1 MIQDWLPFLTSAV
14 RLVDLHD
21 SGHTPR
27 AQPVAPS
34 EQRAG
39 NGDGLWLDLA
49 LQLLEYVRERDT
61 EVNESWV
68 PLDEFWAHIRRRHP
82 HLLEQDIHFVVTTLS
97 TPCTITLLRDAADAE
112 RPVPYA
118 TKDTALLERPAHKA
132 LDRCRLTQTGR
143 LAIAL
148 SRAGQSWLYAHHD
161 AEKIVSAI
169 KYGEFDLVPTHCAYV
184 AQSIRNFGHEIT
196 RALERPGTDALLK
209 TFLGREQNYREAIG
223 KVQAA
228 VEAATDLLSLDETR
242 RRLDD
247 WLTTHRDTDLSLYA
261 LHRSLVR
268 LMQSVE
274 RLGRHFADFIA
285 RVMSQNRET
294 IGGVRFDKL
303 AVYLAYNPPLASTL
317 AACLRAVGPWSMTTA
332 CIGPEDVVGSLRGE
346 LASAPP
352 VEITFD
358 DEMLSELPSCMERF
372 LSAYRDQILT
382 ALQAGPLSLQSAIDR
397 GWLSLDGEAVLSQ
410 LVGVYAAPAWLSDG
424 DRLVVAFQPHALNAL
439 LGNGSVLRGDDFVLA
454 LARTEACA

>member
-21 SGHTPR
+21 SGHTPH

-34 EQRAG
+34 EYRAG

-49 LQLLEYVRERDT
+49 LQLLEYVRERDA

-68 PLDEFWAHIRRRHP
+68 PLDEFWVHARTRHP
-82 HLLEQDIHFVVTTLS
+82 SLLEQDIQFVVTTLS
-97 TPCTITLLRDAADAE
+97 TPCTLTLLRDVAGAD

-132 LDRCRLTQTGR
+132 TDRCRLTQTGR

-169 KYGEFDLVPTHCAYV
+169 KYGEFELVPTHCAYV

-196 RALERPGTDALLK
+196 RALERPGMDVLLK
-209 TFLGREQNYREAIG
+209 TFLEREQNYREAIG

-228 VEAATDLLSLDETR
+228 VEAATDLLSVNETCQ
-242 RRLDD
+242 RLDD
-247 WLTTHRDTDLSLYA
+247 WLAAHRESDLSLYV

-285 RVMSQNRET
+285 RVTSQNRET

-303 AVYLAYNPPLASTL
+303 AVYLAYYPPSFGILS
-317 AACLRAVGPWSMTTA
+317 ACLKAVGPWTIATS
-332 CIGPEDVVGSLRGE
+332 CVGPEELVGSLNGE
-346 LASAPP
+346 LSLEPLQDM
-352 VEITFD
+352 TFN
-358 DEMLSELPSCMERF
+358 DEVLTELPSCMERF

-382 ALQAGPLSLQSAIDR
+382 SLRAGPLSLQSAIDR

-410 LVGVYAAPAWLSDG
+410 LVGVYAAPTWLSEG
-424 DRLVVAFQPHALNAL
+424 DRLVVAFQSGTLKAALGDGRL
-439 LGNGSVLRGDDFVLA
+439 LMGDDLVLA
-454 LARTEACA
+454 LTPAEVRV

>member
-1 MIQDWLPFLTSAV
+1 MTSAV

-21 SGHTPR
+21 SGHTPH

-49 LQLLEYVRERDT
+49 LQLLEYVRERDA

-68 PLDEFWAHIRRRHP
+68 PLDEFWAHVRTRHP
-82 HLLEQDIHFVVTTLS
+82 HLLEQDIQFVVTTLS
-97 TPCTITLLRDAADAE
+97 TPCTMTLLRDVPGAD
-112 RPVPYA
+112 RPAPYA
-118 TKDTALLERPAHKA
+118 TKDTALLERPAHRMT
-132 LDRCRLTQTGR
+132 DRCRLTQTGR
-143 LAIAL
+143 LAVAL

-161 AEKIVSAI
+161 AEKIISAI
-169 KYGEFDLVPTHCAYV
+169 KYGEFELVPTHCAYV

-196 RALERPGTDALLK
+196 RALERPGTDVLLM
-209 TFLGREQNYREAIG
+209 TFLEREQNYREAIG

-228 VEAATDLLSLDETR
+228 VEAATELLSVNEIR
-242 RRLDD
+242 ARLDD
-247 WLTTHRDTDLSLYA
+247 WLATHHDCDLSLYT

-285 RVMSQNRET
+285 RVTSQNRET

-303 AVYLAYNPPLASTL
+303 AIYLAHNPPSPGTL
-317 AACLRAVGPWSMTTA
+317 SSCLKAVGPWTITTSCVA
-332 CIGPEDVVGSLRGE
+332 PEELVGSLSGE
-346 LASAPP
+346 LSAAPP
-352 VEITFD
+352 EDMTFD
-358 DEMLSELPSCMERF
+358 DEVVTEVPSCMERF

-397 GWLSLDGEAVLSQ
+397 GWLSLDGETVLSQ

-424 DRLVVAFQPHALNAL
+424 DRLVVAFRPGALKAPLGDGGL
-439 LGNGSVLRGDDFVLA
+439 LMGDDLVLA
-454 LARTEACA
+454 LTPLEVRT